1 MLPSGKCG
9 RKLSCG
15 ASTTKGT
22 CSIHINNH
30 YYFSDYFFES
40 MILLKHTFCW
50 DWIDVLYFVT
60 NQRVDHKELSEDLTR
75 KIIEWNN
82 IDQRIFE
89 KSNSTFWSRYNEIP
103 NLQLLED
110 EFRNEIGKALWS
122 VT

>member
-1 MLPSGKCG
+1 
-9 RKLSCG
+9 
-15 ASTTKGT
+15 
-22 CSIHINNH
+22 
-30 YYFSDYFFES
+30 

-75 KIIEWNN
+75 KIIEWNI